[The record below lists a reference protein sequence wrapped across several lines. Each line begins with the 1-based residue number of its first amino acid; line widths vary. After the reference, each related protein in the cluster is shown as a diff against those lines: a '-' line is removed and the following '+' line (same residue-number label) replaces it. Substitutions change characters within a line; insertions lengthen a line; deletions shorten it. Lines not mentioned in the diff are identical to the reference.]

1 MQFFTNMKVGSKILL
16 LVVILLLCIAT
27 AAGLGIRGLGELNT
41 VSNRMYEVDVQA
53 LSASKEANLYLLY
66 ASRTVRNLLLAPP
79 ERVEQYKTNYP
90 KHIKNMLEQLDQVK
104 GRVRDPKNIT
114 LWNETREAI
123 EVLLPKER
131 AIIDK
136 VGVADKDELFQLL
149 IESRE
154 QTNKV
159 DDLMTLLSNAMVQEA
174 EVGYHETTAIYEWN
188 RMFSLVCLGA
198 ALLFG
203 ILIGLA
209 TRRSIA
215 VPLMSVAHKA
225 ELVAKGD
232 LDQDFSMD
240 RKDEIGILA
249 HALAQMVENLRTR
262 IAEAEQ
268 KSREAEEQSREAAK
282 AGAEAQ
288 VAKEKAEEG
297 QKALLT
303 AAGEVE
309 MVVDRLSAA
318 TEELSAQVEES
329 SRGTDVQRDRVSN
342 SATAMEEMNST
353 VLEVARNAG
362 VASEGSERAR
372 EKAAQGE
379 DIVRRSV
386 GAINEVQNDTNVL
399 KDNMESLGR
408 QAEAI
413 GTIMTVISDIAD
425 QTNLLALNA
434 AIEAARAGEAG
445 RGFAVV
451 ADEVRKL
458 AEKTMVA
465 TAEVGQAIRDIQAG
479 TQKGV
484 TGVREAADVI
494 ETANAL
500 AGESGEALSAI
511 VSLVEAASDQVRS
524 IAAASEEQSA
534 ASESIE
540 GTIADVGRV
549 SEDTAQA
556 MEQAVEAVADLAGQA
571 RVIEDLI
578 DELRGDRGR
587 PAMLSAGA

>member
-458 AEKTMVA
+458 AEKTMNA
-465 TAEVGQAIRDIQAG
+465 TKEVGEAIHGIQQGTRQSLDAVERTTTKLDSTTELVKQSGGSLADIVHEVAS
-479 TQKGV
+479 
-484 TGVREAADVI
+484 
-494 ETANAL
+494 TA
-500 AGESGEALSAI
+500 
-511 VSLVEAASDQVRS
+511 DQVRN
-524 IAAASEEQSA
+524 IATAAEEQSA
-534 ASESIE
+534 ASEEITQSLEEINSMAGE
-540 GTIADVGRV
+540 TAAAMQQSAEAV
-549 SEDTAQA
+549 SELSKQTQ
-556 MEQAVEAVADLAGQA
+556 ELQRLVN
-571 RVIEDLI
+571 
-578 DELRGDRGR
+578 ELRK
-587 PAMLSAGA
+587 